1 MTPKLLTFECS
12 TSTYLECIEKGV
24 FGSNVPWP
32 LQVAKGDY
40 CLLRHYEVGTV
51 FALWRA
57 ESAGGRK
64 LVPRAWGGRF
74 PFQARVALVS
84 PEIIEVPAKVV
95 EDYVLNPAT
104 GRHDNVIE
112 GERAEGLLQ
121 ALREM
126 SAAGG
131 VGEK

>member
-1 MTPKLLTFECS
+1 MPPNVFVFECS
-12 TSTYLECIEKGV
+12 TNTYMECIEKGV

-57 ESAGGRK
+57 ESDGGRK

-84 PEIIEVPAKVV
+84 PEIIEVPTKVV
-95 EDYVLNPAT
+95 EDYIVNPAT
-104 GRHDNVIE
+104 GRGDNVID
-112 GERAEGLLQ
+112 GERAEGLIQ
-121 ALREM
+121 ALRGLAQLRET
-126 SAAGG
+126 
-131 VGEK
+131 

>member
-1 MTPKLLTFECS
+1 MAAGVFIFECS
-12 TSTYLECIEKGV
+12 ADTYLECIEKGV
-24 FGSNVPWP
+24 FGSNLPWP
-32 LQVAKGDY
+32 LQVTKGDT

-57 ESAGGRK
+57 ESDGGRK

-84 PEIIEVPAKVV
+84 AEIIEVPAKVV
-95 EDYVLNPAT
+95 QEYIVAPAT

-112 GERAEGLLQ
+112 GERAEGLLRV
-121 ALREM
+121 LREL
-126 SAAGG
+126 AP
-131 VGEK
+131 